1 MRIYFI
7 LSLLPMFYYLIFKS
21 KKAMHMLQQNW
32 YNDDNRYFKWI
43 IDNQVKVFITF
54 DILFVNKFRL
64 FLPKINKNF
73 NSS

>member
-43 IDNQVKVFITF
+43 LDNQA
-54 DILFVNKFRL
+54 
-64 FLPKINKNF
+64 
-73 NSS
+73 